1 MSYRDPKKN
10 YDLFSALS
18 KSRKQSERAIGI
30 MKLKSIIDWEGFWPL
45 IEDLCGYA
53 QKDAKKGGLPPFD
66 PVLMLKVLII
76 QKFPLN

>member
-30 MKLKSIIDWEGFWPL
+30 MKLKSIIDWEG
-45 IEDLCGYA
+45 
-53 QKDAKKGGLPPFD
+53 DAKKGGLPPFD